1 MSLRQDRK
9 NQLVHDALDAGAY
22 KQALQLCNKRIKKGE
37 KNDYLFAIKALILT
51 LIKTGPSY
59 EEALAIAKQLSAK
72 TPPIDSIEVLTTTT
86 KVWSML
92 GSEHAGEVAK
102 MWERSVKA
110 HPGDEALT
118 REWLW
123 GTVRILDWRGAQKA
137 AMALQKNY
145 PKRREYWFWAVLT
158 CLLLHN
164 SLPDSAVDKKL
175 FGQLAYRMISK
186 SRTDTPTDTTV
197 VLPRAIQT
205 SQEVGLYL
213 EVLPYVAPDSATA
226 TKEALEL
233 LSSSNLGVDSKIG
246 SGDWWGLVRRQLD
259 LLEESG
265 NWMEV
270 WKACEDLLHGVEVK
284 AKESAAA
291 KTNGEADAS
300 EVAKKN
306 DGARIPEAEGET
318 KGRGD
323 DWRVWEGFVK
333 AAGEL
338 YNQENKDQGNK
349 ALEVILQHRETAK
362 AGTSRNADLALVKFA
377 SLFHDHHEG
386 PEGTPTLLE
395 ACKEY
400 FTRTG
405 TKSCCFEDLQNY
417 LEMLEMSEKKE
428 FLGFV
433 EKHIEDMDADDEKS
447 KISKT
452 AAQINHHKFVYLLTI
467 SPLTI
472 TATSTSSEEEVIPK
486 LNDFI
491 TSSLKIYVGALPL
504 GSALLDTDNQYGDD
518 AALLSIMGLVRLHL
532 LHSSITSSSTSITAQ
547 APLYQALIILEAI
560 VSKSKHNYQAL
571 LLLVR
576 LYLLL
581 GAASLAVEIYPR
593 LNIKQ
598 IQNDTLSHFLLTRIS
613 TILPAEKKVGA
624 ILNDAGRIYESSSS
638 QTPNMLVLA
647 FERGGYAQMMG
658 FIEFSERVAG
668 SVCRSMWEI
677 ERRRLDRLGPQQ
689 TNKIDDLETLD
700 TVLKD
705 DAVVWDNRDFGVLVN
720 CETEHP
726 PSIPAAEE
734 GGEATKV
741 QKKRFEELFRTS
753 APPGENWVKAFAVV
767 EKLVVYCKAVIT
779 VTHDLPAPGPLSLQ
793 PENCTSILK
802 KIQADP
808 ETTIEFTEPERDYIE
823 FACLLTAM
831 IQAAIAKDGVTI
843 ISSAE
848 KAQSWLSSHTPSPD
862 SVPSGEPEW
871 NTLHAMHLYI
881 DAAIL
886 VGAFVAPTLQSPLH
900 KQLHKTIRPAITSLI
915 AAATAFHNALLAA
928 ASKISK
934 AIVDEDGS
942 DKEQELV
949 DRVLELEQGNVG
961 RALRDMSIFGGVEKV
976 VEGVRKI
983 RRDVAR
989 AVDGGR
995 KK

>member
-1 MSLRQDRK
+1 MSVLLLLPETR
-9 NQLVHDALDAGAY
+9 
-22 KQALQLCNKRIKKGE
+22 QALENV
-37 KNDYLFAIKALILT
+37 LILS
-51 LIKTGPSY
+51 IK
-59 EEALAIAKQLSAK
+59 
-72 TPPIDSIEVLTTTT
+72 
-86 KVWSML
+86 
-92 GSEHAGEVAK
+92 
-102 MWERSVKA
+102 
-110 HPGDEALT
+110 
-118 REWLW
+118 
-123 GTVRILDWRGAQKA
+123 
-137 AMALQKNY
+137 
-145 PKRREYWFWAVLT
+145 
-158 CLLLHN
+158 N

-197 VLPRAIQT
+197 VPPRAIQT

-270 WKACEDLLHGVEVK
+270 WKACESLLHGVEVK

-291 KTNGEADAS
+291 KTDGEAVAN
-300 EVAKKN
+300 EVAKKT
-306 DGARIPEAEGET
+306 DGAAVPETEGET

-362 AGTSRNADLALVKFA
+362 TGTSRNADLALVKFA

-433 EKHIEDMDADDEKS
+433 EKHIEDMDADDEVLERNLQILSYQSLTDGFYQKS

-452 AAQINHHKFVYLLTI
+452 AAQINHHKFIYLLTI

-547 APLYQALIILEAI
+547 APLYQALIILEAV

-581 GAASLAVEIYPR
+581 GAASLAVEVYPR

-613 TILPAEKKVGA
+613 TILPAEKKVEA

-793 PENCTSILK
+793 PENGTSILE

-808 ETTIEFTEPERDYIE
+808 EATIEFTGPEREYIE
-823 FACLLTAM
+823 FAHLLTAM
-831 IQAAIAKDGVTI
+831 IQAAIAKDGVTV

-848 KAQSWLSSHTPSPD
+848 KAQSWLSSRTPSPD
-862 SVPSGEPEW
+862 SVPSGEPDW

-900 KQLHKTIRPAITSLI
+900 KQLHKSIRPAITSLI

-928 ASKISK
+928 ASKVSK
-934 AIVDEDGS
+934 AIAEEDGS

-961 RALRDMSIFGGVEKV
+961 RALRDMPIFGGVEKV
-976 VEGVRKI
+976 VEGVRRI